1 MPADQA
7 DGPPSSRS
15 TEDMSLAGDPG
26 PARRGFVRRHWGKL
40 ALATIVAL
48 PVLVVTIWTTIA
60 FGYSYSSGER
70 VGYVQ
75 KFSKKGWLCKTW
87 EGELAQVNM
96 PGSLAQI
103 FPFTVRSDSIAAAIN
118 AAEGRRVAIKYEQH
132 VGVPTSCFGETQYFV
147 VGVRAVAN

>member
-1 MPADQA
+1 MPADQ
-7 DGPPSSRS
+7 DEGPPPRRN
-15 TEDMSLAGDPG
+15 TEDIGTGADPG
-26 PARRGFVRRHWGKL
+26 PQRRGFVRRHWGKF
-40 ALATIVAL
+40 ALAAIVAL
-48 PVLVVTIWTTIA
+48 PVLIVTIWTTIA
-60 FGYSYSSGER
+60 FGFAYSSGER
-70 VGYVQ
+70 VGFVQ

-147 VGVRAVAN
+147 IGVRVVGS